1 MPARSR
7 SKTVLIV
14 EDDPDIREL
23 VAYKLTRGG
32 FAVTEAAD
40 GLAALQ
46 AARERPPDA
55 VILDIRLPRLS
66 GIEVC
71 RELRAA
77 PATAAVPIIMLTGAV
92 RLQELEQAYA
102 AGATDYLVK
111 PFSPRELQRRV
122 EAALVGVGG

>member
-1 MPARSR
+1 MS
-7 SKTVLIV
+7 TILLV

-23 VAYKLTRGG
+23 VAYKLRRGG
-32 FAVTEAAD
+32 FEVVEAGD
-40 GLAALQ
+40 GLAALG
-46 AARERPPDA
+46 AARERPPDV
-55 VILDIRLPRLS
+55 VILDVRLPRLS
-66 GIEVC
+66 GIDVC

-77 PATAAVPIIMLTGAV
+77 PATAAVPIIMLTGGV
-92 RLQELEQAYA
+92 RLQELEGAYA

>member
-1 MPARSR
+1 MS
-7 SKTVLIV
+7 TILLV

-32 FAVTEAAD
+32 FEVIEAAD
-40 GLAALQ
+40 GRAALL

>member
-1 MPARSR
+1 VS
-7 SKTVLIV
+7 TILLV

-32 FAVTEAAD
+32 FEVIEAAD
-40 GLAALQ
+40 GLTALH
-46 AARERPPDA
+46 AARQRPPHA
-55 VILDIRLPRLS
+55 VILDVGLPRLS

-77 PATAAVPIIMLTGAV
+77 PATAAVPILMLTGDI
-92 RLQELEQAYA
+92 RPHELEQAYA

>member
-1 MPARSR
+1 VS
-7 SKTVLIV
+7 TILLV

-32 FAVTEAAD
+32 FEVIEAAD
-40 GLAALQ
+40 GPAALH
-46 AARERPPDA
+46 AARERRPDA
-55 VILDIRLPRLS
+55 VVLDIQLPRLS

-71 RELRAA
+71 RQLRAA
-77 PATAAVPIIMLTGAV
+77 PATATVPIIMLTGAV
-92 RLQELEQAYA
+92 RLQELEQADA

-122 EAALVGVGG
+122 EVALVGVGG